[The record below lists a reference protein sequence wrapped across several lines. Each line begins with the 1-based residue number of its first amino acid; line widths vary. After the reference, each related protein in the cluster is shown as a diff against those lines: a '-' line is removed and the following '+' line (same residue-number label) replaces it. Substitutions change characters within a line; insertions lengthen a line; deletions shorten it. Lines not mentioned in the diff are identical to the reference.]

1 MNRIDQ
7 TKLEMTTNV
16 LAALMKGTDPQVV
29 VSALNNVSCHGTV
42 FFGGPLD
49 GDEKFLEEWFEGI
62 EKLQIAV
69 DNARNR

>member
-29 VSALNNVSCHGTV
+29 VSALNNVSCHGAV
-42 FFGGPLD
+42 FFDGPLD